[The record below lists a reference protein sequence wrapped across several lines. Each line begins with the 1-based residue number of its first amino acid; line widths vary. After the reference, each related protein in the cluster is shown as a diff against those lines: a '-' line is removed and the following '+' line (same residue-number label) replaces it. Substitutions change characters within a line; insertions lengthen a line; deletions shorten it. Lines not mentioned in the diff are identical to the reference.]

1 MLHQDIIASL
11 KVMVALLVSTVIWR
25 VVTVMVMVVG

>member
-25 VVTVMVMVVG
+25 VVIVMVMVDG